1 LHFVAIGVCS
11 VYSPVICEV
20 VTYSTL
26 SIFFTFH
33 YHAHTE
39 CSLHFHSHTHT
50 EYSLDI
56 IVDFIMQWSWM
67 FRWVVKKMLLYV
79 VTYGPNYC
87 HELNTKWVVC
97 TLWLQTNH
105 SINHFTFFLK
115 ICPRVVSEQRDFC
128 ALFCPYLFSNLEL
141 IKWKGILQG
150 NKGLVPHS
158 LSSKETTSLGQKS
171 RVSADVEKLNWIKS
185 GLGQLRYLSRYW
197 NFGENKFK
205 WPSDQF
211 TSQNPFCTCTCFA

>member
-1 LHFVAIGVCS
+1 
-11 VYSPVICEV
+11 
-20 VTYSTL
+20 
-26 SIFFTFH
+26 
-33 YHAHTE
+33 
-39 CSLHFHSHTHT
+39 
-50 EYSLDI
+50 
-56 IVDFIMQWSWM
+56 
-67 FRWVVKKMLLYV
+67 MLLYV

-97 TLWLQTNH
+97 TLYDYRLIIV
-105 SINHFTFFLK
+105 SIISHFSWKFAL
-115 ICPRVVSEQRDFC
+115 VSLSEQRDFC

-141 IKWKGILQG
+141 IKWKEILQG

-185 GLGQLRYLSRYW
+185 GLGQLGYLSRYW
-197 NFGENKFK
+197 NFGEKKFK

-211 TSQNPFCTCTCFA
+211 TSQNPFCTCTCFT